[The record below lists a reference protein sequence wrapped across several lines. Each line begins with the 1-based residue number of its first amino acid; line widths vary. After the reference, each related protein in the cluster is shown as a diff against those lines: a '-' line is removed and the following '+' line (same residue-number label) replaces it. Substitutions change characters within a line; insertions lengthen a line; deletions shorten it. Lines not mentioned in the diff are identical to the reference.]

1 MGLDPD
7 LDLVIRRFAPPVS
20 SRNQVPL
27 PVDAM
32 RAAGVPG
39 DEVAI
44 GSIGDGEVVVALRV
58 FRARRHSG
66 IATGIYPTGELD
78 RLREEWQR

>member
-1 MGLDPD
+1 
-7 LDLVIRRFAPPVS
+7 
-20 SRNQVPL
+20 
-27 PVDAM
+27 M
-32 RAAGVPG
+32 RAAGLPG

-44 GSIGDGEVVVALRV
+44 GAIGDGEVVVALRV